1 MRYLAL
7 AFCIVTI
14 DPGLALGGE
23 PAKRNSGQGYV
34 FAAPGA
40 AVAGTDAA
48 AIIAFGG
55 GADGSV
61 YKGLGVGAELGFL
74 GPMEYLREGVGLF
87 SVNALYT
94 FKTRNPRL
102 APFVTGG
109 YSLAFRGAVAN
120 GLNFGGG
127 THYWFSRRVGLR
139 FEVRDHIT
147 PSYLEAHLLQARI
160 GLAFR

>member
-7 AFCIVTI
+7 AFCIATI
-14 DPGLALGGE
+14 GPRLALGGE
-23 PAKRNSGQGYV
+23 PAEPSSGQGYV

-40 AVAGTDAA
+40 AVDGTGAVA
-48 AIIAFGG
+48 MIQFGG
-55 GADGSV
+55 GADGNV

-74 GPMEYLREGVGLF
+74 GPMEYLGQGVGLL
-87 SVNALYT
+87 SVNGLYT

-109 YSLAFRGAVAN
+109 YSLAFRVGVAN
-120 GLNFGGG
+120 GLNFGAG

-139 FEVRDHIT
+139 VEVRDYIS

>member
-1 MRYLAL
+1 MRYLTL
-7 AFCIVTI
+7 AFCIATI
-14 DPGLALGGE
+14 GPRFALGGE
-23 PAKRNSGQGYV
+23 PAKRSSGQGYV

-40 AVAGTDAA
+40 VVDPGGALAM
-48 AIIAFGG
+48 IHFGG
-55 GADGSV
+55 GAEGNV

-139 FEVRDHIT
+139 FEVRD
-147 PSYLEAHLLQARI
+147 
-160 GLAFR
+160 